1 MRDYH
6 WGVEMKTEDKENESK
21 PSIEDTVKSDADL
34 KDNAQ
39 KESKEENKE
48 GAQKKKDKEAIAELV
63 DSLQRMQAEFEN
75 YKKRVDKEKQEF
87 VKYAKAE
94 LILKILNT
102 IDTFEIALKNTA
114 DHEKFVKG
122 MEMVHAQLISSLGSE
137 GLKPINTVGKK
148 FDPYLHEVM
157 LKQKSDKES
166 GFILEELQKGY
177 LLNGKVLRFSK
188 VKISEKDEQG
198 KK

>member
-1 MRDYH
+1 
-6 WGVEMKTEDKENESK
+6 MKTEDKENEIK
-21 PSIEDTVKSDADL
+21 PSIEDTVKSDADI

-39 KESKEENKE
+39 KESKEE
-48 GAQKKKDKEAIAELV
+48 AQKNKDQETVAELV

-122 MEMVHAQLISSLGSE
+122 MEMIHAQLISTLEPE

-166 GFILEELQKGY
+166 GVILGELQKGY

-188 VKISEKDEQG
+188 VKISEKNEQE